1 MHRPHAHGELRWAR
15 WLVTHA
21 HTQCSRTLAL
31 TLRFRLRRTLA
42 HRIARRLSDT
52 RRSLPPWRYGGTAR
66 VQRQQLAASHTAVSV
81 PALQEWLPV
90 EALPELVAALDTPL
104 PPGADGAERPRS
116 RRRVGE

>member
-1 MHRPHAHGELRWAR
+1 M
-15 WLVTHA
+15 
-21 HTQCSRTLAL
+21 RTLVL
-31 TLRFRLRRTLA
+31 SRPCVCQR
-42 HRIARRLSDT
+42 RIALNSCTLYPPINQHAVLALRLSDT
-52 RRSLPPWRYGGTAR
+52 RRSLPPWRYGGSAR
-66 VQRQQLAASHTAVSV
+66 VQRHQLATPNTAACL